1 MQELPLIGFKTY
13 IFSLQCH
20 LLQTLQI
27 CPPRE
32 GKYLPQLNS
41 FPLSLWRR
49 TQFHKEGQMT
59 MPGKLSRIQ
68 KYV

>member
-1 MQELPLIGFKTY
+1 MQELPPIGFKTY
-13 IFSLQCH
+13 IFSLHCH

-32 GKYLPQLNS
+32 GKYHPQLNS

-49 TQFHKEGQMT
+49 TQFRKGQMT
-59 MPGKLSRIQ
+59 TPGKLSRIQ